1 MKRRN
6 LLKVIPAIGLG
17 LTSSVSGCLELA
29 QSPNSLVVSGD
40 GEYPHE
46 IRVENMLD
54 RDVTLTITVHRED
67 TRMYQD
73 KHTVTAQTDATVA
86 GITKK
91 SLPEDSRSVTV
102 SGTDSEDD
110 TASVNVLI
118 SECLG
123 NIVFFYRS
131 EEKLQVTHS
140 IC

>member
-1 MKRRN
+1 
-6 LLKVIPAIGLG
+6 
-17 LTSSVSGCLELA
+17 
-29 QSPNSLVVSGD
+29 
-40 GEYPHE
+40 
-46 IRVENMLD
+46 MLD